1 MTTPAL
7 KVIPLVMISA
17 GLLIS
22 SGNSADWMRA
32 GQTTNSPIWGVE
44 GGLNFALHPGGF
56 TEGDGGPRGLIRLGY
71 PTLPDGGYD
80 LINFIA
86 VEPVVAGR
94 KGFSEL
100 EKSSFD
106 QKNGKLFWTGDIA
119 QPAIESPH
127 LDAGTVSTIAPGVEE
142 LSVTVYVEKFDN
154 GAHVRL
160 KLSQRSDAP
169 DELKLTVE
177 AEPDS
182 APIET
187 CILTAT
193 MGNKART
200 RLLFL
205 NDGPVSSLQ
214 LYPDY
219 RDVHFADHMLF
230 ELDRL
235 PRALNGDV
243 FVPIANDEDT
253 PSTVQPF
260 GRPSFW
266 DYKGTKV
273 TQYWRKPK
281 VEIQPGL
288 AAVVNARFTYWMGKQ
303 PIPGGIAFE
312 NFELREPF
320 QSGQS
325 FIFGISNRNVPE
337 ILFPTESR

>member
-1 MTTPAL
+1 MA
-7 KVIPLVMISA
+7 
-17 GLLIS
+17 
-22 SGNSADWMRA
+22 ADWERA
-32 GQTTNSPIWGVE
+32 GKTTNSPIWGIE
-44 GGLNFALHPGGF
+44 GGLKFALYPSGF
-56 TEGDGGPRGLIRLGY
+56 TGGDGGPRGLIRLGY
-71 PTLPDGGYD
+71 PTLPNGGYD

-86 VEPVVAGR
+86 VEPIVDGR

-100 EKSSFD
+100 EKSSLD
-106 QKNGKLFWTGDIA
+106 KKNGKLFWTGDISA
-119 QPAIESPH
+119 PAIESPH
-127 LDAGTVSTIAPGVEE
+127 FDAGKISTIAPGVEE
-142 LSVTVYVEKFDN
+142 LSVVVFVEKFNN

-169 DELKLTVE
+169 DDLKLTVE

-182 APIET
+182 APIEM

-205 NDGPVSSLQ
+205 ADGPVSSLQ
-214 LYPDY
+214 IYSNY
-219 RDVHFADHMLF
+219 RDIHFADHHIF
-230 ELDRL
+230 NLDRL
-235 PRALNGDV
+235 HRASNGDV
-243 FVPIANDEDT
+243 FVAITNDESE

-260 GRPSFW
+260 GRPAFW

-273 TQYWRKPK
+273 TQYWRKPAA
-281 VEIQPGL
+281 EISPKL
-288 AAVVNARFTYWMGKQ
+288 SAVVNARFTYWMGRQ

-325 FIFGISNRNVPE
+325 FVFGINRRGPLEV
-337 ILFPTESR
+337 LR

>member
-1 MTTPAL
+1 MFIFL
-7 KVIPLVMISA
+7 MLLVTEAPDTSFA
-17 GLLIS
+17 G
-22 SGNSADWMRA
+22 DWVRA
-32 GQTTNSPIWGVE
+32 GQTTNSSIWGIE
-44 GGLNFALHPGGF
+44 GGLKFALHPGGF
-56 TEGDGGPRGLIRLGY
+56 TGGDGGPRGLIRLGY

-86 VEPVVAGR
+86 VEPIVAGK

-106 QKNGKLFWTGDIA
+106 QKNGKLFWTGDIS

-127 LDAGTVSTIAPGVEE
+127 LDAGTITSIAPGVEE
-142 LSVTVYVEKFDN
+142 LSIIVFVEKFNN

-169 DELKLTVE
+169 DELKLTVT
-177 AEPDS
+177 AEPGS
-182 APIET
+182 APFET

-193 MGNKART
+193 MGNKSRT

-205 NDGPVSSLQ
+205 ADGPVSSLQ

-219 RDVHFADHMLF
+219 RDNHFADHRIF
-230 ELDRL
+230 NLDRL
-235 PRALNGDV
+235 PRAPNGDV
-243 FVPIANDEDT
+243 FVAITNDESD
-253 PSTVQPF
+253 PASARPF

-273 TQYWRKPK
+273 TQYWRKPSA
-281 VEIQPGL
+281 EIRPEL
-288 AAVVNARFTYWMGKQ
+288 TAVVNARFTYWMGKQ

-325 FIFGISNRNVPE
+325 FNFGITRRYVLE
-337 ILFPTESR
+337 ILAPVESK